1 MLKKLIKIF
10 LIMNLIL
17 AVAMPVTGCGNKPIV
32 YDLYVVVYDEDG
44 KEIARSNEAEGDST
58 IFSLGDT
65 PIEFPADVKD
75 QQFPYTC
82 KFFVKSPGGEALLE
96 PDEKLLNED
105 DYIIGFYY
113 YTYNDINQE
122 WDPFGLPWLKKG
134 EVLKYKLEIW
144 VKQLKDKSHY
154 DGFKEICE
162 DVYLCLYF
170 SYKGV

>member
-1 MLKKLIKIF
+1 
-10 LIMNLIL
+10 
-17 AVAMPVTGCGNKPIV
+17 MPVTGCGNKPIV
-32 YDLYVVVYDEDG
+32 YDLYVMVYDEDG

-65 PIEFPADVKD
+65 PIEVPAGVREPV
-75 QQFPYTC
+75 FPYTW
-82 KFFVKSPGGEALLE
+82 KFFVKVPGGDTLLE
-96 PDEKLLNED
+96 PEEKLLNEN
-105 DYIIGFYY
+105 DYLIKFYY
-113 YTYNDINQE
+113 KLYNDLTQE
-122 WDPFGLPWLKKG
+122 WESFGIPWLEKG
-134 EVLKYKLEIW
+134 QVYRHRLEIK

>member
-1 MLKKLIKIF
+1 MLKKLIKII

-32 YDLYVVVYDEDG
+32 YDLYVVVYDGDG

-65 PIEFPADVKD
+65 PIEVPAGVREPV
-75 QQFPYTC
+75 FPYTW

-105 DYIIGFYY
+105 DYIIQSNYY
-113 YTYNDINQE
+113 LYNDLTQE
-122 WDPFGLPWLKKG
+122 WEPFGIPWLEKG
-134 EVLKYKLEIW
+134 QVFRHRLEIK

-170 SYKGV
+170 SYKGI

>member
-1 MLKKLIKIF
+1 MLKKLIKII

-32 YDLYVVVYDEDG
+32 YDLYVMVYDEDG

-65 PIEFPADVKD
+65 PIEVPAGVREPV
-75 QQFPYTC
+75 FPYTW
-82 KFFVKSPGGEALLE
+82 KFFVKVPGGDTLLE
-96 PDEKLLNED
+96 PEEKLLNEN
-105 DYIIGFYY
+105 DYLIKFYY
-113 YTYNDINQE
+113 KLYNDLTQE
-122 WDPFGLPWLKKG
+122 WEAFGIPWLEKG

>member
-1 MLKKLIKIF
+1 MLKKLIKII

-32 YDLYVVVYDEDG
+32 YDLYVMVYDEDG

-58 IFSLGDT
+58 IFSLGDK

-82 KFFVKSPGGEALLE
+82 KFFVKSPGGEAILE

-134 EVLKYKLEIW
+134 QVFRHRLEIR

>member
-1 MLKKLIKIF
+1 MLKKLIKII

-32 YDLYVVVYDEDG
+32 YDLYVMVYDEDG

-65 PIEFPADVKD
+65 PIEVPAGVREPV
-75 QQFPYTC
+75 FPYTW
-82 KFFVKSPGGEALLE
+82 KFFVKVPWGDTLLE
-96 PDEKLLNED
+96 PEEKLLNEN
-105 DYIIGFYY
+105 DYLIKFYY
-113 YTYNDINQE
+113 KLYNDLTQE
-122 WDPFGLPWLKKG
+122 WEPFGIPWLEKG